1 MKDAYRTGNGAV
13 ALEIWPRPPS
23 APSSVNTLA

>member
-1 MKDAYRTGNGAV
+1 MKDAYRTDNGAG

-23 APSSVNTLA
+23 ACSSVDTLA